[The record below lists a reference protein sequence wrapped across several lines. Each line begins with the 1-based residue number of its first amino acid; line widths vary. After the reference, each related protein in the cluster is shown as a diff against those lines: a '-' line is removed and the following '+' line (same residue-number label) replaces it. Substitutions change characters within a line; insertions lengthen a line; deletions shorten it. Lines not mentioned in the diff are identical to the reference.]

1 MDRHGS
7 ARARIRWRRP
17 GLCAAIFGLLLPA
30 SAGAQRDQ
38 FIDAFIE
45 FHSEISGTYGDE
57 GPRAAAAL
65 DRMAAALDAWNAATR
80 QAEARLKS
88 APDYAPSTVALL
100 FLDAG

>member
-1 MDRHGS
+1 MNRHS
-7 ARARIRWRRP
+7 FAHARIRWRRP
-17 GLCAAIFGLLLPA
+17 GLCAAMFVVLLPA
-30 SAGAQRDQ
+30 SARAQRDQ

-65 DRMAAALDAWNAATR
+65 DKMTAALDAWNAANR

-88 APDYAPSTVALL
+88 RPDYAPSTLALL
-100 FLDAG
+100 FLD